1 MKKFFFVLVTLS
13 MLLSC
18 SEDNSRK
25 SETNEFLGK
34 WKMTE
39 TLIDPGD
46 GSGTY
51 VPVSGEYFLEFFPN
65 GTVGTN
71 YMLCTLS
78 GTNTGSYTSP
88 YFAEEQYIQSQTCN
102 ANQDFQIYYQMD
114 GENLILYYPCIEA
127 CQVKFMRIN

>member
-1 MKKFFFVLVTLS
+1 MKMRFFVLVIFS

-18 SEDNSRK
+18 EQDNSHN
-25 SETNEFLGK
+25 SETNEFIGK

-51 VPVSGEYFLEFFPN
+51 APVSGEYFLEFFTD
-65 GTVGTN
+65 GTVDSN

-78 GTNTGSYTSP
+78 GTNTGSYTST

-102 ANQDFQIYYQMD
+102 ANQDFQISFQME
-114 GENLILYYPCIEA
+114 GENLILNYPCVEA
-127 CQVKFMRIN
+127 CLVKFIKIN

>member
-1 MKKFFFVLVTLS
+1 MKKFFFVLVTIS

-78 GTNTGSYTSP
+78 GTNTGSYTSL
-88 YFAEEQYIQSQTCN
+88 YFADEQYIQSQTCN
-102 ANQDFQIYYQMD
+102 ANQDFQIYYQME
-114 GENLILYYPCIEA
+114 GENLILNYPCIEA
-127 CQVKFMRIN
+127 CQVKFIRIN